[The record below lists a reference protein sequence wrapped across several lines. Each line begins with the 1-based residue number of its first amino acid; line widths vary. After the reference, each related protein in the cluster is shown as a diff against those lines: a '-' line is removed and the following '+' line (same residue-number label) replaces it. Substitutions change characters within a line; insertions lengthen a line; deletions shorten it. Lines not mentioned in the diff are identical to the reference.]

1 MRVLACVLFAIGLTG
16 CASVP
21 TELETATNDEA
32 LIDYKLAKKQQNK
45 VVGESA
51 RWGGVIADVRN
62 TEDKTVFEVVNF
74 PLQRWGRPEV
84 SDDSDGRFLAV
95 VDGFIDPEVYKKG
108 RAISF
113 VGVIGKTQQGKIG
126 EYTYIYPVLEADN
139 HYLWKPKAQKN
150 HVEIDYSPL
159 WFRHNFYSPYYPY
172 RHQVPVRVRRVK
184 DNSGTPAKD
193 RN

>member
-1 MRVLACVLFAIGLTG
+1 MRLLTCLLFAIGLAG

-21 TELETATNDEA
+21 TELETADEDA
-32 LIDYKLAKKQQNK
+32 LVAYKQAKAQQDK
-45 VVGESA
+45 VVGQPA

-62 TEDKTVFEVVNF
+62 REDNTVFEVVSF

-95 VDGFIDPEVYKKG
+95 IDGFIDPEVYKKG

-113 VGVIGKTQQGKIG
+113 VGTIGETQQGKID

-150 HVEIDYSPL
+150 HVEVDYSPL

-172 RHQVPVRVRRVK
+172 RYPVPVRVRVE
-184 DNSGTPAKD
+184 DNSGTPAKE